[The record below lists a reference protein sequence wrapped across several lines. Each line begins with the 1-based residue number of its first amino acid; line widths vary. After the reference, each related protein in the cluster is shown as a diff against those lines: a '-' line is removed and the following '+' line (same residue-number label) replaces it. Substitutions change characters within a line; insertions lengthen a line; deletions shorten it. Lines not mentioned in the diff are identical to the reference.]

1 MKIAFVG
8 ILILTTLLALS
19 PVAAQTIKL
28 ATLAPEG
35 SPWHNIVRDM
45 AADWTNVTNGKV
57 QVRIYAGGIA
67 GDEPDMVRKVR
78 VGQLQSVVLT
88 GNGLAEI
95 AQEIQALQMPM
106 MLSSD
111 AELDYVMERVGP
123 KFDTLLQAKGFKVL
137 NWGDAGWVR
146 FFTQRPV
153 VAPEDLKSLRLFTWA
168 GDSAYLEAWKDAG
181 YNPVS
186 LPANEIHTGLQSGLI
201 NAFVAP
207 PIAALAFQWF
217 GLAKHMTDLKWAPLI
232 GATVIANAAWREI
245 PDDLKPLLLKSA
257 GKANLRFRSEIRNLG
272 GGAIEV
278 MKKHGL
284 VVHAVPREKVLL
296 WEKSARAG
304 YPKMVGRVVPAHMVD
319 EVERLRGEYR
329 AAQTTMAR

>member
-1 MKIAFVG
+1 MKTAVSG
-8 ILILTTLLALS
+8 LLLLLAPLLS
-19 PVAAQTIKL
+19 PPASAQTIKL
-28 ATLAPEG
+28 ATLAPDG
-35 SPWHNIVRDM
+35 SPWHNILRDM
-45 AADWTNVTNGKV
+45 ATDWSKITNGKI
-57 QVRIYAGGIA
+57 QLRIYAGGVA
-67 GDEPDMVRKVR
+67 GDEPDMVRKLR
-78 VGQLQSVVLT
+78 VGQIQAAVLT

-106 MLSSD
+106 MLSND
-111 AELDYVMERVGP
+111 NELDHVMERVAP
-123 KFDTLLQAKGFKVL
+123 KFESLLQAKGFKVL

-146 FFTQRPV
+146 FFTQKPV
-153 VAPEDLKSLRLFTWA
+153 VAPADLKPLRLFAWA

-217 GLAKHMTDLKWAPLI
+217 GLAKHMTDLQWAPLI
-232 GATVIANAAWREI
+232 GAAVIGNATWQRI
-245 PDDLKPLLLKSA
+245 PDDLKPLILKSSSS
-257 GKANLRFRSEIRNLG
+257 ANLRFRGEIRKLS
-272 GGAIEV
+272 GGAVEV

-284 VVHAVPREKVLL
+284 TVHPVPPEIASL

-304 YPKMVGRVVPAHMVD
+304 YPKIVGRVVPAQMVA
-319 EVERLRGEYR
+319 EVERFRDEYR
-329 AAQTTMAR
+329 ALQKP